1 MGYRKCL
8 TAEAGIGMRGYLCD
22 TDGTG
27 GHLKTVPEDFVVR
40 EISDPP
46 RAKPDGKY
54 TIATVSTRNWETN
67 RLVRMLSRSLGVSR
81 ERIGFAGTKD
91 KRAVTTQL
99 MSFYGNPDLGRIDLK
114 DVSISGAYVGARGIQ
129 IGDLIGNEFEI
140 TVRDCAVPMDEARGI
155 ISEDVS
161 IIKKTGGFPNYFG
174 VQRFGAVRPV
184 THLVGERL
192 VRGDFEGA
200 VRTYISFSTPEEDE
214 EVRTKRKELE
224 GRDDWSEMLPGI
236 PESMSFEKTMIG
248 VLADGGKWT
257 DAIEAMPVNL
267 QMMFVHAYQ
276 SYLFNE
282 MLSRRMDAGLP
293 LNAPVEGD
301 LVIPLDPKGTPQH
314 ENPVLTTSKNIDLV
328 ARQVR
333 AGRAFV
339 TITLFGT
346 DSVLCEGEMGEIER
360 KVLEEQRLQSEDFNI
375 PELPRCCSK
384 GSRRE
389 ILCPLKDLKS
399 EVAEDSYKL
408 CFSLPKGNYATCLL
422 REFMKSEMRDY
433 RWLTRPRASSSSG
446 RISLRPRPRRPRLP
460 RPSRSRHRRSWRHPS
475 GLS

>member
-1 MGYRKCL
+1 MAYRRCL
-8 TAEAGIGMRGYLCD
+8 TAEARIGMRNYLCEA
-22 TDGTG
+22 DGTG

-46 RAKPDGKY
+46 RAKEDGDY

-99 MSFYGNPDLGRIDLK
+99 MSFYGNPDLSRIDLK
-114 DVSISGAYVGARGIQ
+114 DVTVSGAYRGARGIQ
-129 IGDLIGNEFEI
+129 IGDLIGNSFEI
-140 TVRDCAVPMDEARGI
+140 TVRDCQVPMGEAKGI
-155 ISEDVS
+155 ISQDQEA
-161 IIKKTGGFPNYFG
+161 IRRAGGFPNYFG
-174 VQRFGAVRPV
+174 VQRFGVVRPV
-184 THLVGERL
+184 THLVGERI

-200 VRTYISFSTPEEDE
+200 VRTYISYTTPEEE
-214 EVRTKRKELE
+214 PEISEKRRELE
-224 GRDDWSEMLPGI
+224 GRDDWREMLPTI
-236 PESMSFEKTMIG
+236 PENMSFEKTMIG
-248 VLADGGKWT
+248 VLADGGGWT
-257 DAIEAMPVNL
+257 DAIEAMPANL

-293 LNAPVEGD
+293 LNTPVEGD
-301 LVIPLDPKGTPQH
+301 IVIPLDHNGIPEH
-314 ENPVLTTSKNIDLV
+314 ESPILATSRNIDLV

-333 AGRAFV
+333 ARRAFV
-339 TITLFGT
+339 TVTLFGT

-360 KVLEEQRLQSEDFNI
+360 KVIEEHGLSQEDFNI
-375 PELPRCCSK
+375 PELQKCSSK

-389 ILCPLKDLKS
+389 VLCPLKDLRAS
-399 EVAEDSYKL
+399 VGEDSYTL
-408 CFSLPKGNYATCLL
+408 SFSLPKGNYATCLL

-433 RWLTRPRASSSSG
+433 
-446 RISLRPRPRRPRLP
+446 
-460 RPSRSRHRRSWRHPS
+460 
-475 GLS
+475 